1 MVETSDLD
9 DLIEVCKVLGPG
21 RARDRDPRVPGRWP
35 FVKFVVLMAEE
46 DPEAWDRA
54 TQEYRDE
61 VFDRHRAF
69 DKAVRER
76 GEMVAGEAL
85 ALPKEA
91 VTLRPG
97 TGPDRMV
104 TEGPYAEVAEQ
115 LGGFYL
121 IDVDSR
127 GDRARPGAA
136 APRRLHGRGPA
147 RHPHRGI

>member
-1 MVETSDLD
+1 
-9 DLIEVCKVLGPG
+9 
-21 RARDRDPRVPGRWP
+21 
-35 FVKFVVLMAEE
+35 VKLLVLMAEN

-54 TQEYRDE
+54 TQDYRDE
-61 VFDRHRAF
+61 VFERHRAF

-91 VTLRPG
+91 VTLGPG
-97 TGPDRMV
+97 SGVERMV

-121 IDVDSR
+121 IDVDSVETALDLVR
-127 GDRARPGAA
+127 LLPEAYTVEIRPAVHID
-136 APRRLHGRGPA
+136 LYDE
-147 RHPHRGI
+147 

>member
-1 MVETSDLD
+1 M
-9 DLIEVCKVLGPG
+9 
-21 RARDRDPRVPGRWP
+21 AM
-35 FVKFVVLMAEE
+35 KFVVLMAEE

-54 TQEYRDE
+54 TPEYRDE
-61 VFDRHRAF
+61 VFDRHRSF

-97 TGPDRMV
+97 RGRERLV
-104 TEGPYAEVAEQ
+104 TEGPYAETVEQ

-121 IDVDSR
+121 MDVDSVETALDLVR
-127 GDRARPGAA
+127 LLPDGYTIEVRPAIHIEGYD
-136 APRRLHGRGPA
+136 G
-147 RHPHRGI
+147 

>member
-1 MVETSDLD
+1 M
-9 DLIEVCKVLGPG
+9 
-21 RARDRDPRVPGRWP
+21 
-35 FVKFVVLMAEE
+35 KFVVLMAEE

-61 VFDRHRAF
+61 VFDRHRSF
-69 DKAVRER
+69 DKGVRER
-76 GEMVAGEAL
+76 GDMVAGEAL
-85 ALPKEA
+85 ALAKEA

-121 IDVDSR
+121 IDVDSV
-127 GDRARPGAA
+127 DTALDLARLLPDTYTIEVRPVIHIEGYD
-136 APRRLHGRGPA
+136 G
-147 RHPHRGI
+147 

>member
-1 MVETSDLD
+1 MHGWRRL
-9 DLIEVCKVLGPG
+9 
-21 RARDRDPRVPGRWP
+21 
-35 FVKFVVLMAEE
+35 VKFMVLMAEE

-54 TQEYRDE
+54 AQEYRDE

-97 TGPDRMV
+97 TGSERMV

-121 IDVDSR
+121 VDVDSVETALDLVR
-127 GDRARPGAA
+127 LLPDGYTIEVRPAIHIEGYDE
-136 APRRLHGRGPA
+136 
-147 RHPHRGI
+147 

>member
-1 MVETSDLD
+1 
-9 DLIEVCKVLGPG
+9 
-21 RARDRDPRVPGRWP
+21 
-35 FVKFVVLMAEE
+35 VKFAVLMAEE

-61 VFDRHRAF
+61 VFDRHRSF
-69 DKAVRER
+69 DAAVRAR

-97 TGPDRMV
+97 SGRDRLV
-104 TEGPYAEVAEQ
+104 TEGPYTETAEQ

-121 IDVDSR
+121 IDVDSMEIALDLVR
-127 GDRARPGAA
+127 LLPDGYLIEVRPAIHIEGYDR
-136 APRRLHGRGPA
+136 
-147 RHPHRGI
+147 

>member
-1 MVETSDLD
+1 M
-9 DLIEVCKVLGPG
+9 
-21 RARDRDPRVPGRWP
+21 
-35 FVKFVVLMAEE
+35 KFVVLMAEE

-61 VFDRHRAF
+61 VFDRHRSF

-85 ALPKEA
+85 ALPRSA

-97 TGPDRMV
+97 TGRSRLV
-104 TEGPYAEVAEQ
+104 TEGPYAETVEQ

-121 IDVDSR
+121 IDVDTLETALDLVR
-127 GDRARPGAA
+127 LLPDGYAVEVRPVICIEGYD
-136 APRRLHGRGPA
+136 G
-147 RHPHRGI
+147 

>member
-1 MVETSDLD
+1 
-9 DLIEVCKVLGPG
+9 
-21 RARDRDPRVPGRWP
+21 
-35 FVKFVVLMAEE
+35 VKFVVLMAEE

-54 TQEYRDE
+54 TQEYRDD

-97 TGPDRMV
+97 TGPDRLV
-104 TEGPYAEVAEQ
+104 SEGPYAEVAEQ

-121 IDVDSR
+121 IDVDTVETALDLVR
-127 GDRARPGAA
+127 LLPVGYTVEVRPAIHIEGYD
-136 APRRLHGRGPA
+136 G
-147 RHPHRGI
+147 

>member
-1 MVETSDLD
+1 VALR
-9 DLIEVCKVLGPG
+9 EVRGPE
-21 RARDRDPRVPGRWP
+21 
-35 FVKFVVLMAEE
+35 AEE
-46 DPEAWDRA
+46 DPAAWDRA

-61 VFDRHRAF
+61 VFDRHRSF

-97 TGPDRMV
+97 GGRDRLV
-104 TEGPYAEVAEQ
+104 TEGPYAETAEQ

-121 IDVDSR
+121 IDVDSLETAVDLVR
-127 GDRARPGAA
+127 LLPDGYLIEVRPAIHVEGYD
-136 APRRLHGRGPA
+136 G
-147 RHPHRGI
+147 

>member
-1 MVETSDLD
+1 M
-9 DLIEVCKVLGPG
+9 
-21 RARDRDPRVPGRWP
+21 
-35 FVKFVVLMAEE
+35 KFVVLMAEE

-69 DKAVRER
+69 DQAVRDR

-85 ALPKEA
+85 ALPKA
-91 VTLRPG
+91 AATLRPG

-104 TEGPYAEVAEQ
+104 TEGPYAETAEQ

-121 IDVDSR
+121 IDVDSIDAALDLVR
-127 GDRARPGAA
+127 LLPDGYTIEVRPAIHIEGYDA
-136 APRRLHGRGPA
+136 
-147 RHPHRGI
+147 

>member
-1 MVETSDLD
+1 M
-9 DLIEVCKVLGPG
+9 
-21 RARDRDPRVPGRWP
+21 
-35 FVKFVVLMAEE
+35 KFVVLMAEE

-61 VFDRHRAF
+61 VFDRHRSF

-85 ALPKEA
+85 ALQAEA
-91 VTLRPG
+91 VTLRPARSG
-97 TGPDRMV
+97 ERLV

-121 IDVDSR
+121 IDVDSQETALDLVR
-127 GDRARPGAA
+127 LLPDGYTVEVRPAIHIEGYD
-136 APRRLHGRGPA
+136 G
-147 RHPHRGI
+147 